1 MALKFNFKV
10 TWTPQTIM
18 IEEKTKFWKIHPK
31 CCFWCLWPK
40 CSFPYINSTHVENS
54 SHFPHI
60 EIYCQERLA
69 IFPHILWC
77 EERVSS
83 HFPSPSSISSHFGCV
98 ELAATNFLTLFHTL
112 VRAGKSNEK
121 FLTFFQCVERS
132 FPYIN
137 STHAENSLLF
147 PHFFLTFSSHWNF
160 IVFAEEANWF
170 PTWNDSKLEINSFL
184 ILSTCLLIV
193 NNSALPHIHFPASL
207 SPILN
212 FSLAFSI
219 EQKVLSML
227 AEWPLVSLSPPD
239 PTPSISLSLSL
250 SLSLSIYLLVYPV
263 RIPAFFHRQRQRL
276 PQGRGQRRRT
286 KNLRK
291 RWSKWQTSWWT
302 RWRSTSTRR
311 AAATAIRPSQGR
323 RRKRR
328 TRSRL
333 SRKMPVWQSRSG
345 GGFPGLLRN
354 LNQYDTRQKC
364 PNQVCWITHHNSF
377 KYMSMLAS
385 TSTTIDYWRIH
396 YSRRRWRRRWT
407 TLALTRTIEGEEE
420 DGHHVVHT
428 RREKAQKEER
438 HEHHVVPFA

>member
-1 MALKFNFKV
+1 MSESHEDIARVVDRDHGPQQITTFRREDTSTGPALCASVLVQSQLRSVLPAWKPGGTWGAWEVSRLLLQMEGWWRTPSLFPAHKKIGFYHMALKFNFKV

-31 CCFWCLWPK
+31 SCFWCLWPK

-160 IVFAEEANWF
+160 IVALSAWF
-170 PTWNDSKLEINSFL
+170 LF
-184 ILSTCLLIV
+184 C
-193 NNSALPHIHFPASL
+193 
-207 SPILN
+207 
-212 FSLAFSI
+212 
-219 EQKVLSML
+219 
-227 AEWPLVSLSPPD
+227 
-239 PTPSISLSLSL
+239 
-250 SLSLSIYLLVYPV
+250 
-263 RIPAFFHRQRQRL
+263 
-276 PQGRGQRRRT
+276 
-286 KNLRK
+286 
-291 RWSKWQTSWWT
+291 SW
-302 RWRSTSTRR
+302 
-311 AAATAIRPSQGR
+311 
-323 RRKRR
+323 
-328 TRSRL
+328 
-333 SRKMPVWQSRSG
+333 
-345 GGFPGLLRN
+345 
-354 LNQYDTRQKC
+354 
-364 PNQVCWITHHNSF
+364 
-377 KYMSMLAS
+377 
-385 TSTTIDYWRIH
+385 
-396 YSRRRWRRRWT
+396 
-407 TLALTRTIEGEEE
+407 
-420 DGHHVVHT
+420 
-428 RREKAQKEER
+428 
-438 HEHHVVPFA
+438 

>member
-160 IVFAEEANWF
+160 IVWADCVCVFLVIFARVIGPF
-170 PTWNDSKLEINSFL
+170 KTWNWSNSINECVFTWCILRNSPELLLSF
-184 ILSTCLLIV
+184 
-193 NNSALPHIHFPASL
+193 
-207 SPILN
+207 
-212 FSLAFSI
+212 
-219 EQKVLSML
+219 
-227 AEWPLVSLSPPD
+227 
-239 PTPSISLSLSL
+239 
-250 SLSLSIYLLVYPV
+250 
-263 RIPAFFHRQRQRL
+263 R
-276 PQGRGQRRRT
+276 
-286 KNLRK
+286 
-291 RWSKWQTSWWT
+291 
-302 RWRSTSTRR
+302 
-311 AAATAIRPSQGR
+311 TAIG
-323 RRKRR
+323 
-328 TRSRL
+328 
-333 SRKMPVWQSRSG
+333 
-345 GGFPGLLRN
+345 
-354 LNQYDTRQKC
+354 
-364 PNQVCWITHHNSF
+364 
-377 KYMSMLAS
+377 
-385 TSTTIDYWRIH
+385 
-396 YSRRRWRRRWT
+396 
-407 TLALTRTIEGEEE
+407 
-420 DGHHVVHT
+420 
-428 RREKAQKEER
+428 
-438 HEHHVVPFA
+438 